1 VESSKADVAAAF
13 RAPFDLL
20 GAKVQTANAY
30 PGWKPNP
37 SSKVVQKMA
46 GLYEKMFGHAP
57 VIEACHAG
65 LECGIIGEAYKGLDM
80 VSFGPLIT
88 GAHSPDEQA
97 SISSFA
103 KFWKFY
109 LETLATI

>member
-1 VESSKADVAAAF
+1 
-13 RAPFDLL
+13 
-20 GAKVQTANAY
+20 
-30 PGWKPNP
+30 
-37 SSKVVQKMA
+37 VVQKMA

-109 LETLATI
+109 LETLASI